1 MESSNQ
7 TANPSNQSST
17 NHAVESSNSSTVS
30 TKPTI
35 ESVKPAAESSQSS
48 ASSHQS
54 DQEDDTFSW
63 LDVHPKGKLKY
74 VFSGTNLSSL
84 IPATSCLA
92 EGGPAKGRLCKF
104 PFKYRGK
111 TYFSCAPFEG

>member
-30 TKPTI
+30 TKPAI

-74 VFSGTNLSSL
+74 LFSGTNLSSL
-84 IPATSCLA
+84 IYPSNIL
-92 EGGPAKGRLCKF
+92 
-104 PFKYRGK
+104 
-111 TYFSCAPFEG
+111 SS